1 MFTGIVCDLGSVA
14 ELRRDRLVLEVPPAL
29 RARLTL
35 GASIAVNGV
44 CLTVSELTETGF
56 RADVSSETLERTTIG
71 RLRLRTRVN
80 LELPVLPNAGLDGHI
95 VLGHIDAAGRV
106 QQMGR
111 ERDGWGFVFS
121 YPERFRRYIVEKG
134 SVAVDGISL
143 TPFETR
149 GVTFKV
155 AVIPQTYAST
165 NLQDRQVGDSVN
177 IEFDILAKYIEG
189 MVRHVH

>member
-44 CLTVSELTETGF
+44 CLTVSELTGAGF
-56 RADVSSETLERTTIG
+56 HADVSSETLERTTIG

-80 LELPVLPNAGLDGHI
+80 LELPITPDTGLDGHI
-95 VLGHIDAAGRV
+95 VLGHIDATGRV
-106 QQMGR
+106 QQVAR
-111 ERDGWGFVFS
+111 ARDGWGFVFS
-121 YPERFRRYIVEKG
+121 YPERFCCYVVEKG

-165 NLQDRQVGDSVN
+165 NLQDRQVGDPVN